1 MKVKENQNCEWCDCT
16 DFMEHFFVEC
26 KKVKHLWKEIEFRL
40 QTYAGQKLNLK
51 ISDILLGFNNSTL
64 TQQQVNFVN
73 HVILI
78 GKLAVSKFKYGKMGD
93 IIFIFE
99 KEICMRSV
107 SFDAVI

>member
-1 MKVKENQNCEWCDCT
+1 MVRLHR
-16 DFMEHFFVEC
+16 FYGAFFFVEC
-26 KKVKHLWKEIEFRL
+26 KKVKHLWEEIEFRL
-40 QTYAGQKLNLK
+40 QIYTGQKLNLK

-73 HVILI
+73 YVILI
-78 GKLAVSKFKYGKMGD
+78 GTLAVSMFKYGKKGE

-107 SFDAVI
+107 SFDDTV